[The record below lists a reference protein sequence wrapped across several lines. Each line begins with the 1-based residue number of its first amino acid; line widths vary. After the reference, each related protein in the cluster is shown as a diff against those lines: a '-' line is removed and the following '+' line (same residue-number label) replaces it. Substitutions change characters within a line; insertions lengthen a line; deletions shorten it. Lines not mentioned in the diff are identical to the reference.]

1 MNNQKKAY
9 IYALTAVLFWST
21 AASAFNITLRYV
33 GVLQLLLFSSCT
45 SLSVL
50 FVVLLVQKKS
60 SLLGMCTVQDYARSF
75 VLGLLNPFLYYLVL
89 FKAYSL
95 LSAQQAMT
103 LNYTWPLMLVL
114 LSIPLLNQNIT
125 LRSVLAVL
133 ISFSGVV
140 IIATRGD
147 FTHLHFISLTGVLL
161 ALGSSM
167 IWGLFWILNI
177 RDKRDDVVK
186 LFLNFAFGTTM
197 ILLVSLLFS
206 DGWVTVHQGILGTV
220 YIGLFEMGITF
231 VLWLKALSLSGTT
244 AQVGNLVYLSPF
256 LSLLFIRMVVGESIA
271 LSTIAGL
278 VLIIAGILLQKKTAI
293 KCKG

>member
-1 MNNQKKAY
+1 MHNQKKAY
-9 IYALTAVLFWST
+9 LYALTAVLFWST
-21 AASAFNITLRYV
+21 AASAFKITLRYV
-33 GVLQLLLFSSCT
+33 GVLHLLLFSSCT

-50 FVVLLVQKKS
+50 FVVLLIQKKS
-60 SLLGMCTVQDYARSF
+60 SLLGMCTIQDVARSF

-95 LSAQQAMT
+95 LPAQQAMT

-125 LRSVLAVL
+125 LQSIAAVC
-133 ISFSGVV
+133 ISFFGVV
-140 IIATRGD
+140 MIATRGE
-147 FTHLHFISLTGVLL
+147 FTHLRFSSLTGVML
-161 ALGSSM
+161 ALGSSV

-186 LFLNFAFGTTM
+186 LFLSFAFGSVM
-197 ILLVSLLFS
+197 ILLVSFFFS
-206 DGWVTVHQGILGTV
+206 DGSFTVHPGLLGTV

-256 LSLLFIRMVVGESIA
+256 LSLFFIRMVVGESIA
-271 LSTIAGL
+271 FSTIAGL
-278 VLIIAGILLQKKTAI
+278 VLILSGILLQKKEEK